1 MVATMLGVCGLSVE
15 SLQECLEGKR
25 IDPAPPSLEAYS
37 TSLDSSSSP
46 PGLESL
52 LMLLSLMFLKNV
64 EVGGVFAS
72 GRLSLV
78 KLGLLAWRLAED
90 RDPQSQF
97 GLRVKKATTGDHPYT
112 WLPSLWRILR
122 LNFSKSC

>member
-1 MVATMLGVCGLSVE
+1 
-15 SLQECLEGKR
+15 
-25 IDPAPPSLEAYS
+25 
-37 TSLDSSSSP
+37 
-46 PGLESL
+46 
-52 LMLLSLMFLKNV
+52 MLLALLFVRPVPST
-64 EVGGVFAS
+64 GSA

-97 GLRVKKATTGDHPYT
+97 QRRVQSAVTNNHPYT

-122 LNFSKSC
+122 LNFKTAAQIFNQRASQPREWTFVFAGKLPKKERFASVPVP